1 MPQYY
6 SKLSKACL
14 RSPLLTPYSTTWW
27 KTTLEKRNTTKS
39 LRAARSAVRTKLI
52 LCVTCIGIPHSC
64 RATVSIEINGEWEV
78 CRENGKTRKLH
89 QANAKDHG
97 AISCHLFF
105 VLINDKFKCKFKMTL
120 TTSKSKTTLYFDHI
134 GYTVWDSY
142 ISFILCYAPEDA
154 SLFQA
159 RWYGRGEGGLREM
172 GGGLLNM
179 AKRQD
184 IIRSR

>member
-64 RATVSIEINGEWEV
+64 RATVSIEINGEWDV

-89 QANAKDHG
+89 QANAKGHG
-97 AISCHLFF
+97 AISSHLFF
-105 VLINDKFKCKFKMTL
+105 VVINGKFKYNFKMTF
-120 TTSKSKTTLYFDHI
+120 TTSKSKTKLYHDHI
-134 GYTVWDSY
+134 GYTVWNSY
-142 ISFILCYAPEDA
+142 ISLM
-154 SLFQA
+154 LF
-159 RWYGRGEGGLREM
+159 RPPKTLLHFKHVGRGGRRG
-172 GGGLLNM
+172 
-179 AKRQD
+179 A
-184 IIRSR
+184 

>member
-1 MPQYY
+1 M
-6 SKLSKACL
+6 
-14 RSPLLTPYSTTWW
+14 
-27 KTTLEKRNTTKS
+27 ENG
-39 LRAARSAVRTKLI
+39 RSA
-52 LCVTCIGIPHSC
+52 
-64 RATVSIEINGEWEV
+64 E
-78 CRENGKTRKLH
+78 KTEKQEKLH

-159 RWYGRGEGGLREM
+159 RWYGRGEGSLRER

-179 AKRQD
+179 AKRPTRMQNTGKAQVHEGGGHASENQQQ
-184 IIRSR
+184 IPTSRT